1 MPRREIP
8 DIHHFYGSGQ
18 IDKNYYKCILKLV
31 ADIKLLPMHDIR
43 ISTVGQAQFFR
54 QSGIHT
60 SF

>member
-18 IDKNYYKCILKLV
+18 IDKNYYKCVLKLV

-43 ISTVGQAQFFR
+43 ISTVGQAHFFR